1 MKKTY
6 LKPTSKVVTLHTG
19 KLFIAPASLKVSND
33 KADEGGWSKRF
44 WGTTILDDEDALEE
58 DIDFD

>member
-33 KADEGGWSKRF
+33 KADEGGWSKKF
-44 WGTTILDDEDALEE
+44 WGDSMFEDEDEE
-58 DIDFD
+58 ETDSDF